1 MKNIVIIGYGQLG
14 AEVCKRHLD
23 LTDRVYSVCRS
34 RHPSIAALHQ
44 PIEAD
49 LDLLSK
55 ALTLPQTIDCLYYF
69 APPDNTNLAD
79 NRLKLFLKLHKNQL
93 FLHIVYISTSGVYG
107 NSNGEWVTE
116 KTPVNPTADRS
127 KRRLNAEQ
135 QLIKFSQVTN
145 TKLTILRCAAIY
157 SAKTINTTRIKAN
170 TKPVIKASQ
179 APFTNRLHLRDLTEV
194 CVKAMLH
201 PATTFEIY
209 NVSDGHPTTT
219 TEHAWLLS
227 DLAGVKRNK
236 EILLEQASQYYSPA
250 YMSYLT
256 ESKRLDISK
265 LKQKLKPVFKFENS
279 TDGIKQCLL

>member
-34 RHPSIAALHQ
+34 RHPSIAPLHQ

-49 LDLLSK
+49 LDLLSE

-69 APPDNTNLAD
+69 VPPDNTDLAD

-127 KRRLNAEQ
+127 KRRLDAEQ
-135 QLIKFSQVTN
+135 QLIKFSQTTN

-179 APFTNRLHLRDLTEV
+179 APFTNRLHLADLTEV
-194 CVKAMLH
+194 CMKAMLQS
-201 PATTFEIY
+201 PNAIEIY
-209 NVSDGHPTTT
+209 NVSDGYPSTT

-227 DLAGVKRNK
+227 DEAGLKRNS
-236 EILLEQASQYYSPA
+236 EIDISEAEKYYSPA
-250 YMSYLT
+250 YLSYLN

-265 LKQKLKPVFKFENS
+265 LKAQLKPDFKFKNS